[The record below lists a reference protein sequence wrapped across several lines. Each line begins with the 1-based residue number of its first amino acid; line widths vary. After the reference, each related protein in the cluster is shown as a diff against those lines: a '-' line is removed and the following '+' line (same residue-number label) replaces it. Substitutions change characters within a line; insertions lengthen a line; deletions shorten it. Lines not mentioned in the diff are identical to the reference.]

1 MSKSQALSQ
10 RAAFPHVFGGAIF
23 PWRGPLLMLLWPG
36 RVFARNE
43 LWFTSR
49 GSEVVRFRPDWL
61 PANGQEPRQ
70 DGASFEVLQSPA
82 PVPASVRRESS
93 GPIRTARQSIS
104 QAARSLPTVPI
115 MARCAQFLAGH
126 QGRALY
132 REMSHQVSGFLA
144 GHQETVPTPPAAAR
158 LRVHPEALRLVAY
171 GAFWAMVLFAICM
184 HSLFVRGVDMDDTP
198 LVRIF
203 GYNNICVYWDY
214 SPSREL
220 TALFYPLVEFPLLA
234 YVTLKWLQVRQSY
247 RQRAAPK
254 WLYRLSS
261 ALLPVKLVLLSWFR
275 MVFVVIAFEDTKG
288 HTLGFQGLQL
298 SLVLVALQ
306 DVLFMEA
313 LQIAWPRFGRKLTR
327 VLHWTYFVA
336 LTVVTFLKLLIV
348 LTLFYA
354 SAPVVDP
361 KTSSGAAFC
370 QILDRL
376 WMLLAA
382 VLPIA
387 LAELERRSEP
397 GLYFVVTA
405 AGAQHDDPE
414 GK

>member
-1 MSKSQALSQ
+1 M
-10 RAAFPHVFGGAIF
+10 AAAKFK
-23 PWRGPLLMLLWPG
+23 
-36 RVFARNE
+36 
-43 LWFTSR
+43 
-49 GSEVVRFRPDWL
+49 
-61 PANGQEPRQ
+61 
-70 DGASFEVLQSPA
+70 
-82 PVPASVRRESS
+82 
-93 GPIRTARQSIS
+93 
-104 QAARSLPTVPI
+104 
-115 MARCAQFLAGH
+115 QFLAGH
-126 QGRALY
+126 QGRTGRYRLLDGVGSEETAL
-132 REMSHQVSGFLA
+132 
-144 GHQETVPTPPAAAR
+144 TPPPAVR
-158 LRVHPEALRLVAY
+158 LQVHPEALRLIAY
-171 GAFWAMVLFAICM
+171 SAFWAMVLFAICM
-184 HSLFVRGVDMDDTP
+184 HSLFVRGVDMEDTP
-198 LVRIF
+198 LVRLF
-203 GYNNICVYWDY
+203 GYNNICIYWDY
-214 SPSREL
+214 TPSREL
-220 TALFYPLVEFPLLA
+220 TAMFYPLVEYPLLA
-234 YVTLKWLQVRQSY
+234 YVVLNWLQVRQSY
-247 RQRAAPK
+247 RQGAAPK

-275 MVFVVIAFEDTKG
+275 MIFVVLAFEDTMG
-288 HTLGFQGLQL
+288 HALGFQGLQL

-313 LQIAWPRFGRKLTR
+313 LQIAWPHFGRKLTR

-336 LTVVTFLKLLIV
+336 LIVVTFLKLLIV

-405 AGAQHDDPE
+405 AGAQPDDPE

>member
-1 MSKSQALSQ
+1 M
-10 RAAFPHVFGGAIF
+10 
-23 PWRGPLLMLLWPG
+23 
-36 RVFARNE
+36 
-43 LWFTSR
+43 
-49 GSEVVRFRPDWL
+49 
-61 PANGQEPRQ
+61 
-70 DGASFEVLQSPA
+70 
-82 PVPASVRRESS
+82 
-93 GPIRTARQSIS
+93 RTTRQSIS

-115 MARCAQFLAGH
+115 MARCTRFLAGH
-126 QGRALY
+126 QGSALY
-132 REMSHQVSGFLA
+132 RELGHQVSGFLA
-144 GHQETVPTPPAAAR
+144 GHQETVPTPPPAAS
-158 LRVHPEALRLVAY
+158 LRMHPEALRLIAY

-247 RQRAAPK
+247 RQDAVPK
-254 WLYRLSS
+254 WLYHLSC

-275 MVFVVIAFEDTKG
+275 MVFVVIAFESVKA
-288 HTLGFQGLQL
+288 HTFGFIGLQFA
-298 SLVLVALQ
+298 LVLVALL
-306 DVLFMEA
+306 DLLYMEA
-313 LQIAWPRFGRKLTR
+313 LRIGWPIFRRARRKRTR
-327 VLHWTYFVA
+327 VLHRMYFVA
-336 LTVVTFLKLLIV
+336 LTLVTFLKLLHV
-348 LTLFYA
+348 FTLFYA
-354 SAPVVDP
+354 TPIFDP
-361 KTSSGAAFC
+361 KKSSAATFV
-370 QILDRL
+370 QTLDRL

-382 VLPIA
+382 VLPIV

-405 AGAQHDDPE
+405 AGARPDDPE